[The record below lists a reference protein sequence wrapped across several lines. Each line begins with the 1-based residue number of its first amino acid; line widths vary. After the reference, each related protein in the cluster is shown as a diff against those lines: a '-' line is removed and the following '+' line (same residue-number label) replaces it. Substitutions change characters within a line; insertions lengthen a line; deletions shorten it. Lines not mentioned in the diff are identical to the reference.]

1 LKCRNTVSSATN
13 IHFIKKQN
21 NTAYTQNGRDVN
33 KMAVTGN
40 VKEKKKSN
48 QKGIVKFFKELK
60 SEAKRITWPSK
71 QDVKKATLAVAS
83 FSFLFVIFVGLLDYG
98 FNNLYKLIFK

>member
-1 LKCRNTVSSATN
+1 L
-13 IHFIKKQN
+13 
-21 NTAYTQNGRDVN
+21 GDVN

-40 VKEKKKSN
+40 VKVKETSN

-60 SEAKRITWPSK
+60 AEAKRITWPSK
-71 QDVKKATLAVAS
+71 KDIKKATIAVVS
-83 FSFLFVIFVGLLDYG
+83 FSFLYVIFVGLLDYG